1 MLRTMWRLNWIGWP
15 QPWSKPA
22 SHLDSFGALCGLADL
37 ARSLRAMLHLKS
49 ALRETT
55 HEAIRPHRKAARHQA
70 RERLELETY
79 LRKDRRLFRGA
90 DCGRHSG
97 PDETDQT
104 AGRERWRA
112 VRPFQIR
119 NRDAQRDADARHGNA
134 PD

>member
-15 QPWSKPA
+15 QPCSKPA
-22 SHLDSFGALCGLADL
+22 SDLDSFGALCGLADL

-79 LRKDRRLFRGA
+79 LRKDWRLLRSADRRRDPGTNEA
-90 DCGRHSG
+90 DKAASG
-97 PDETDQT
+97 
-104 AGRERWRA
+104 
-112 VRPFQIR
+112 
-119 NRDAQRDADARHGNA
+119 
-134 PD
+134 